1 MLLANKATS
10 LSIHISHSLN
20 ITSANLLTTTTTL
33 MKNQNFVLVG
43 TEANYCHGCKKVTGL
58 IELALPEADTGIAHF
73 LDGPDAGTPAVG
85 VTGVSLH
92 LDEAALVELIQNLQ
106 QLRVD
111 LKKEER
117 FAELAG
123 VSK

>member
-10 LSIHISHSLN
+10 LSIHISRSIN
-20 ITSANLLTTTTTL
+20 ITSANLLTTTPL
-33 MKNQNFVLVG
+33 MENQNFVLVG
-43 TEANYCHGCKKVTGL
+43 TEASYCHGCKKVTGL

-73 LDGPDAGTPAVG
+73 LDGPDVGAPAEG
-85 VTGVSLH
+85 VLGVSLH
-92 LDEAALVELIQNLQ
+92 LDEAALAELIQSLQ

-111 LKKEER
+111 LKKEQQ